1 MDDIFLLP
9 ADAYNQSIDRE
20 IVIQYFRSTQDT
32 VKAKSILTKN
42 AISLVIKGNKTMHF
56 AEKTVHAN
64 DKEIHFLSAGN
75 CIASIEF
82 QVQEE
87 FKSILIF
94 FDEHLLADFFARQKK
109 SLVTANKTKQPYISL
124 KKDDFI
130 RNYINS
136 LELVLQHGKKISEQ
150 MSLLKFG
157 ELMQYLL
164 EYYPDTLLSFQY
176 RQQHN
181 FDDVTIRK
189 TVEANVTGNL
199 TVEELAFL
207 CNMSA
212 STFKRRFRDIY
223 NTSPINWFVEERMKI
238 AGKLLSNKKTK
249 PADVYHQLGYEN
261 HSSFSRSFR
270 KYYGMSPKEYAE
282 ANMTV

>member
-1 MDDIFLLP
+1 MDDIFSLP
-9 ADAYNQSIDRE
+9 ADADKQPIDRE

-56 AEKTVHAN
+56 AEKTVQAN

-82 QVQEE
+82 QIQEE

-94 FDEHLLADFFARQKK
+94 FDEHLLANFFARQKK
-109 SLVTANKTKQPYISL
+109 SLSTANKIKQPYISL

-130 RNYINS
+130 RNYISS
-136 LELVLQHGKKISEQ
+136 LELMLQNGKKISEQ

-176 RQQHN
+176 QQQHT

-189 TVEANVTGNL
+189 TVEANVMSNL

-223 NTSPINWFVEERMKI
+223 NTSPINWFVEERMKM

-249 PADVYHQLGYEN
+249 PADVYYQLGYEN
-261 HSSFSRSFR
+261 HSSFSRTFR

-282 ANMTV
+282 ANMAV